1 MSSLNV
7 HDING
12 ISTYGNEVRIPS
24 GSNLNVVGEID
35 AATVDVSTRLD
46 LPVWTNAT
54 RPSNPATG
62 TVGYNDDANDTK
74 RMEFYN
80 GTEWVAIDKTQIM
93 GLPVT
98 SGLQAWMD
106 GDTWSSSN
114 NRWED
119 KSGNNNHSSNTVGTV
134 TKATWNGGDGATGT
148 FPYIYGNT
156 NAGVRITN
164 GWNNNNDYTFFHVT
178 RYNGGSRNRIW
189 QGLSGNWLSAH
200 WAGRRGV
207 FYHNGWLNSGNQGTT
222 TDWIQATDSRQ
233 LCRYNRGTGRYTG
246 GGNFSPNGVAINNAG
261 SGGCCNA
268 NERSDWAT
276 AEIILYNRTLSES
289 EMILIENYL
298 YNKYKVG

>member
-24 GSNLNVVGEID
+24 GSNLNVVGEVD
-35 AATVDVSTRLD
+35 AATVDISTRLD

-62 TVGYNDDANDTK
+62 TMGYNDDPDDTK

-80 GTEWVAIDKTQIM
+80 GTEWVEINRTEIM
-93 GLPVT
+93 SVPVT
-98 SGLQAWMD
+98 TGLVAWMD
-106 GDTWSSSN
+106 GDSWSAAN

-134 TKATWNGGDGATGT
+134 TKGTWTGGSGASNT
-148 FPYIYGNT
+148 FSYIYGNT

-178 RYNGGSRNRIW
+178 RYNGGATQRIW

-200 WAGRRGV
+200 WGSRRGV
-207 FYHNGWLNSGNQGTT
+207 FYHNGWLNSSNQGTN

-233 LCRYNRGTGRYTG
+233 LCRWNRGSGRYTG

-261 SGGCCNA
+261 SGGCCNSS
-268 NERSDWAT
+268 ERSNWAT
-276 AEIILYNRTLSES
+276 AFVAVYDRTLSSS
-289 EMILIENYL
+289 EYQQIENYV
-298 YNKYKVG
+298 YNTYQA

>member
-24 GSNLNVVGEID
+24 GSNLNVVGEVD
-35 AATVDVSTRLD
+35 AATVDISTRLD

-54 RPSNPATG
+54 RPANPAIG
-62 TVGYNDDANDTK
+62 TMGYNNDANETK
-74 RMEFYN
+74 QMEFYN
-80 GTEWVAIDKTQIM
+80 GTEWVNIDKTEIM

-98 SGLQAWMD
+98 TGLTVWMD
-106 GDTWSSSN
+106 GDTWNSGS
-114 NRWED
+114 NRWDD

-134 TKATWNGGDGATGT
+134 TKGTWTGGSGASNT
-148 FPYIYGNT
+148 FSYIYGNT
-156 NAGVRITN
+156 NAGVRVTN
-164 GWNNNNDYTFFHVT
+164 GWNNNNDYTFFHIT

-207 FYHNGWLNSGNQGTT
+207 FYHNGWLNSSNQGTN

-233 LCRYNRGTGRYTG
+233 LCRWNRGSGRYTG
-246 GGNFSPNGVAINNAG
+246 GGNLSPNGIAINNAG

-268 NERSDWAT
+268 NERSDRAT
-276 AEIILYNRTLSES
+276 AEVIVYNRTLSED
-289 EMILIENYL
+289 EMILVENYL
-298 YNKYKVG
+298 YNKYRVG